1 MQLRTGQMLSIADT
15 LEMTGV
21 PNPEEKVKRLAEEQV
36 DMQIIAQKKQQD
48 EEARMAHAQEAQGL
62 MQEID
67 SF

>member
-48 EEARMAHAQEAQGL
+48 EEARMAHAQEAQAINS
-62 MQEID
+62 EID